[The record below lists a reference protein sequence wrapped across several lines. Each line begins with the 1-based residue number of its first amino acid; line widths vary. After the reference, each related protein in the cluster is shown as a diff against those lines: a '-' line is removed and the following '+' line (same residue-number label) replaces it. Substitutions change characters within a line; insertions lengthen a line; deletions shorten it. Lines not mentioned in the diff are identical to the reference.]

1 MRSVALLAALL
12 LFALSAS
19 PDPPRED
26 PRVAELLQSIEG
38 KEKLPASEVFKNI
51 KVLKDVPAGR
61 LVRMMDA
68 GYNRALG
75 VNCDHCHV
83 EDLWESDDKRPK
95 RAARGMI
102 TLVNEINAKLETMDE
117 IDNVEPI
124 VNCTTC
130 HRGFVKPAIQMK

>member
-1 MRSVALLAALL
+1 MRHIALLAGLL
-12 LFALSAS
+12 LLASSAS

-26 PRVAELLQSIEG
+26 PRVAELLKAIAG
-38 KEKLPASEVFKNI
+38 KEKLPSSEVFKNV

-102 TLVNEINAKLETMDE
+102 ALVNEINAKLETMDE
-117 IDNVEPI
+117 IDNTEPA

-130 HRGFVKPAIQMK
+130 HRGFVKPALQMK

>member
-1 MRSVALLAALL
+1 MRRAALLAVLL

-19 PDPPRED
+19 PDSPRED
-26 PRVAELLQSIEG
+26 PRVAEILKSIAG
-38 KEKLPASEVFKNI
+38 KEKLPAGEVFKNI
-51 KVLKDVPAGR
+51 KVLKDIPAGR
-61 LVRMMDA
+61 LVRIMDA

-83 EDLWESDDKRPK
+83 EDLWEADDKRPK

-102 TLVNEINAKLETMDE
+102 ALVNEINAKLETMDE
-117 IDNVEPI
+117 IDNTEPA

-130 HRGFVKPAIQMK
+130 HRGFVKPALQMK

>member
-1 MRSVALLAALL
+1 MRRTALIAGLLLLAS
-12 LFALSAS
+12 SAS
-19 PDPPRED
+19 PDAPRED
-26 PRVAELLQSIEG
+26 PRVAELLKAIAG
-38 KEKLPASEVFKNI
+38 KEQLPAGQVFKNV
-51 KVLKDVPAGR
+51 KVLKDIPAGR
-61 LVRMMDA
+61 LVRIMDA